1 MPKTYKGL
9 FKLFL
14 ILSIFT
20 FLLYRLPITV
30 RSAADHVVISEVQVG
45 GGVSNDEFIELYNP
59 TSANVDIS
67 NWTLMKKTALGID
80 HDTLAT
86 LPASTIISTHGYFLV
101 AHTDYDGST
110 TEDFTYS
117 GSTIIAPNNTIYLHD
132 NTGATIDK
140 LGMGTT
146 NDFEG
151 TVFPSTPGDN
161 KSLER
166 KAQASSDETS
176 MGLGGS
182 DELMGNGEDTNNNA
196 SDFFLRNTPDPQN
209 TDSDPELP
217 ATPTPTE
224 SPTSTP
230 TASPTDTPSPSPEES
245 PSPSP
250 SPTETAT
257 PTATPTESPTPT
269 PTPASTATVEPT
281 ATPTETPEPTPTS
294 TPKIIGIFRFPGK
307 TTTCSITYEA
317 RTVWFLKFIFP
328 KITCD

>member
-20 FLLYRLPITV
+20 FLLYRLPFPV
-30 RSAADHVVISEVQVG
+30 QSAATYPVISEVQIAG
-45 GGVSNDEFIELYNP
+45 DGADPGNDEFVELYNP
-59 TSANVDIS
+59 TNSDVAMAS
-67 NWTLMKKTALGID
+67 WALKRKNSSGTEENLV
-80 HDTLAT
+80 DTLNGT
-86 LPASTIISTHGYFLV
+86 IPAHGYFLIGHGTGYNGTPSLDV
-101 AHTDYDGST
+101 N
-110 TEDFTYS
+110 YS
-117 GSTIIAPNNTIYLHD
+117 APSNALTNNYTVLLYNDSDVLV
-132 NTGATIDK
+132 DK
-140 LGMGTT
+140 VGFGTA
-146 NDFEG
+146 NDFETATFG
-151 TVFPSTPGDN
+151 QNPAANGSI
-161 KSLER
+161 ER
-166 KAQASSDETS
+166 KSDSSGVVEN
-176 MGLGGS
+176 G
-182 DELMGNGEDTNNNA
+182 GNGEDSNNN
-196 SDFFLRNTPDPQN
+196 SQDFSLRDVSDPQN

-217 ATPTPTE
+217 PTPTPTE

-281 ATPTETPEPTPTS
+281 ATPTETPEPTPTP
-294 TPKIIGIFRFPGK
+294 TPKIIGVFRFPGK